1 MSKVQRERLDVQ
13 LRGTGIG
20 YEQSIGEL
28 VQVGTNEMLL
38 DDARRLALR
47 ASDAEVDLFLDIT
60 AKVPHVFQSF
70 TGVLDEADEALDRA
84 VLFLRQ
90 RVRG

>member
-1 MSKVQRERLDVQ
+1 MAKVQRERLDVR

-20 YEQSIGEL
+20 YEQSIGESRE
-28 VQVGTNEMLL
+28 NF
-38 DDARRLALR
+38 AALR
-47 ASDAEVDLFLDIT
+47 ASDAEVDLVLDIT
-60 AKVPHVFQSF
+60 AKVPHMFQSF

-84 VLFLRQ
+84 ALFLRQ